1 MENTEARRT
10 VWCLG
15 RKDVLA
21 TCSLGWQW
29 QEEDP
34 SGENTVAPCKESCS

>member
-1 MENTEARRT
+1 MENAEARRR

-21 TCSLGWQW
+21 TCSLGWQQ
-29 QEEDP
+29 QEEDT
-34 SGENTVAPCKESCS
+34 SGEDAAAPCKESCS

>member
-1 MENTEARRT
+1 MESTEARRT

-21 TCSLGWQW
+21 TCSSGWQW

>member
-21 TCSLGWQW
+21 TSSCHCHPNEQ
-29 QEEDP
+29 DP
-34 SGENTVAPCKESCS
+34 SSENTVAPCKESCS